1 MQRTFRTYI
10 EDRRYTTATML
21 RCQNYLASTI
31 IEKFLI
37 RSSLTRLFHQFKVHM
52 PSGVHS
58 SQAATSNI
66 HSFTQGKDYPET
78 TVILRVNNKKSVQV
92 L

>member
-1 MQRTFRTYI
+1 MQRISRTYI
-10 EDRRYTTATML
+10 EDRRYTTATMP
-21 RCQNYLASTI
+21 RYQNYLVSTI

-37 RSSLTRLFHQFKVHM
+37 RSSLTRLFLRFKVHM

-66 HSFTQGKDYPET
+66 NSCTQGKDLRET
-78 TVILRVNNKKSVQV
+78 IVI
-92 L
+92 